1 MPPAMPPTPSG
12 NPRPQNRIII
22 LGAVFFLIFLGY
34 TVKLFSMQIL
44 TGEQYRIRALNISK
58 RVTVIPPQR
67 GEIYDRNFD
76 QPIVMNTD
84 SFAVLITPAE
94 VPNDEMPELIG
105 KVADI
110 VGIPR
115 EQIERKIPPKYYYLY
130 QPQEVASNV
139 SFETISALAE
149 RGNSLPGV
157 SWQLKPMRN
166 YVDTR
171 SLAHITGYVGNI
183 TSDELT
189 VLYNQGYNQGDIIGK
204 AGIEREYD
212 ELLRGKEGRETR
224 TVDVR
229 GRRVAGEQ
237 VARETP
243 FMGKNLVLT
252 IDRKIQTLA
261 EQAMGNR
268 MGAAV
273 VMRPTTG
280 EILAM
285 VSYPWYD
292 PNIFNHSDMG
302 NQYATLINDPNKPFL
317 NRAIQS
323 SYPPASTFKI
333 IMTTGILAEK
343 VFSPEQEV
351 LCQGEVTYGD
361 RLWRCHVLKP
371 GHGRLKLQQAL
382 AQSCDIYYWFVGREA
397 MGVDRI
403 TTYAR
408 EYGLGEETNIDL
420 PGEIAGFV
428 PNPQWKERNFHEKW
442 LGGDTMNMS
451 IGQGYTLVTPL
462 QMANVVAMVANGGTV
477 YEPHLLKEIR
487 DPATG
492 EVESSVEPKILHKTS
507 TSPAILKTVAE
518 DMRTVVTQGSLRW
531 VYNLLGV
538 SVAAKTGTAEIGL
551 SDHWHSWLVAYGPYE
566 TAKPDDRIVVAV
578 IVEATNTWEW
588 WATYTTGIIYQ
599 GIFGN
604 QSYEDAVQTLGW
616 QHLIPTLGRRE

>member
-1 MPPAMPPTPSG
+1 MPPAMPPTTSG
-12 NPRPQNRIII
+12 NPRPEHRITI
-22 LGAVFFLIFLGY
+22 LGIIFLFIFLGY

-84 SFAVLITPAE
+84 SFAVHITPAE
-94 VPNDEMPELIG
+94 VPSGEMRNLIDN
-105 KVADI
+105 VSEI
-110 VGIPR
+110 LGINR
-115 EQIERKIPPKYYYLY
+115 DQIERKIPPQYYYLY
-130 QPQEVASNV
+130 QPQEIASNV
-139 SFETISALAE
+139 PFETISALAE

-157 SWQLKPMRN
+157 SWQLKPVRN
-166 YVDTR
+166 YIETR

-189 VLYNQGYNQGDIIGK
+189 VLYNQGYHQGDIIGK

-237 VARETP
+237 VNRETP
-243 FMGKNLVLT
+243 FMGKNVVLT
-252 IDRKIQTLA
+252 IDRRIQTLVERA
-261 EQAMGNR
+261 IGTR
-268 MGAAV
+268 MGAGV
-273 VMRPTTG
+273 VLRPATG

-292 PNIFNHSDMG
+292 PNIFNQSDMSS
-302 NQYATLINDPNKPFL
+302 QYQALINDPNKPFL

-351 LCQGEVTYGD
+351 LCPGEITYGE

-371 GHGRLKLQQAL
+371 GHGRLNLQQAL
-382 AQSCDIYYWFVGREA
+382 AQSCDIYYWVVGREA
-397 MGVDRI
+397 MGIDRI
-403 TTYAR
+403 TTYAKD
-408 EYGLGEETNIDL
+408 YGLGEETGIDL
-420 PGEIAGFV
+420 PGEIAGFI
-428 PNPQWKERNFHEKW
+428 PTPQWKERIFHEKW

-462 QMANVVAMVANGGTV
+462 QMANVVSMVANGGVV

-492 EVESSVEPKILHKTS
+492 AIESAFEPKILRKSS
-507 TSPAILKTVAE
+507 TDPAILKSVSEA
-518 DMRTVVTQGSLRW
+518 MRAVVTQGAARW
-531 VYNLLGV
+531 LYSPLVV
-538 SVAAKTGTAEIGL
+538 PIAAKTGTAEIGL

-566 TAKPDDRIVVAV
+566 TTNPNDRIVTAV

-588 WATYTTGIIYQ
+588 WATYATGIIYQ

-604 QSYEDAVQTLGW
+604 QSYEDAVKTLGW
-616 QHLIPTLGRRE
+616 QNLAPILGRRE